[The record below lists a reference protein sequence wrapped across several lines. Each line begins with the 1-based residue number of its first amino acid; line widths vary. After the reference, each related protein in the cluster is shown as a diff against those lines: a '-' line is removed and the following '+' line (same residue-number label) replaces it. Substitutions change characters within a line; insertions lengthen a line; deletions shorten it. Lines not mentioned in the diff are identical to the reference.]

1 MPSRDQHP
9 PPARFDLLHATKGR
23 SGEGTAA
30 RCTRAHA
37 QRYRSPHTGNAQTQ
51 LHASR
56 HPSSCDAAAAAMHQ
70 QLQESHSR
78 GARSMQ
84 HARSITAESQRTG
97 TPNSCGCHVMHQQ
110 LRCSSCDAP
119 AAAMHQQLRCTSSCK
134 RVIHAARARCN
145 VRDQSLPSHR
155 ELAHPTA
162 VAAM

>member
-84 HARSITAESQRTG
+84 RARSITAESQRTG
-97 TPNSCGCHVMHQQ
+97 TPNSCGCHVMQQQ
-110 LRCSSCDAP
+110 LRCSSCDA
-119 AAAMHQQLRCTSSCK
+119 AAAVMASAS
-134 RVIHAARARCN
+134 AAAA
-145 VRDQSLPSHR
+145 S
-155 ELAHPTA
+155 AATA
-162 VAAM
+162 WATEYQPATG